1 MLSIGIPN
9 NLVNGIAFFEVLNVK
24 IGRRNGSVTNINTN
38 LVDLINF
45 IDKFDYQNSQCHYFY
60 SQISV

>member
-24 IGRRNGSVTNINTN
+24 IGRRNGSVTNINTSRFN
-38 LVDLINF
+38 
-45 IDKFDYQNSQCHYFY
+45 QFY
-60 SQISV
+60 RQI